1 MEVCEKTG
9 TFISA
14 RQSPKWIKA
23 IEQPNKWMRTQEKK
37 INFREPSTRAKQ
49 PTAKLDKRPKT
60 SKRIPSPMQSKSVT
74 TTKALAK
81 LPSTV
86 VQAPPVL
93 DYRKIVDA
101 LQYAAA
107 AEKCTLLDALR
118 KVPWITQIEIYQN
131 FMSISF
137 AAFNRIQ
144 RHPADRND

>member
-1 MEVCEKTG
+1 MCEQTG

-37 INFREPSTRAKQ
+37 INFQEPPTRAKQ
-49 PTAKLDKRPKT
+49 LTAKLDKRPKT
-60 SKRIPSPMQSKSVT
+60 SKRIPLQLQSKSVT
-74 TTKALAK
+74 TTKVLKKVPPTA
-81 LPSTV
+81 

-101 LQYAAA
+101 LQYAAV
-107 AEKCTLLDALR
+107 AEKCIVLDALR

-131 FMSISF
+131 FI
-137 AAFNRIQ
+137 
-144 RHPADRND
+144 